1 MNGRVSSGCARRVGW
16 WGALLL
22 GLLCAFP
29 VGAETRYVSDVL
41 YISLREAPEDGAR
54 VLRIVKSGTPLEVLG
69 SEDGYAHVRTRD
81 GLEGWAKAKFLVD
94 EPIARDRL
102 EAAEERIAALEKENA
117 TLQRTVETLQARLA
131 EAERERKRL
140 DSVRARLEDELAR
153 LRELAA
159 EPAALAEE
167 NERLKTRS
175 AQMEQELTRL
185 RAEVSQLRDR
195 TRRDWFLAGAGV
207 LGVGLLIGL
216 ILPRIRWRRRKE
228 WLD

>member
-1 MNGRVSSGCARRVGW
+1 MARYGRMVPW
-16 WGALLL
+16 WAVLLL
-22 GLLCAFP
+22 GFAVALPAQ
-29 VGAETRYVSDVL
+29 AETRYVSDVL

-54 VLRIVKSGTPLEVLG
+54 VLRIVKSGTPLEVL
-69 SEDGYAHVRTRD
+69 ETVDGYAHVRTQD

-94 EPIARDRL
+94 EPIARDKL
-102 EAAEERIAALEKENA
+102 KAAEERIAALEKENA
-117 TLQRTVETLQARLA
+117 ELRKQVEGLKSRLA

-140 DSVRARLEDELAR
+140 DSVRARLEEELAR
-153 LRELAA
+153 LRKLAA

-167 NERLKTRS
+167 NERLKARN
-175 AQMEQELTRL
+175 AELEQTLTRL
-185 RAEVSQLRDR
+185 QAEVSQLRDQ

-216 ILPRIRWRRRKE
+216 VLPRIRWRRRKE

>member
-1 MNGRVSSGCARRVGW
+1 MSGRAAARYGRMVPW
-16 WGALLL
+16 WAVLCL
-22 GLLCAFP
+22 GLAVTFP
-29 VGAETRYVSDVL
+29 VQAETRYVSDVL

-54 VLRIVKSGTPLEVLG
+54 VLRIVKSGTPLEVL
-69 SEDGYAHVRTRD
+69 ETVDGFAHVRTKD

-94 EPIARDRL
+94 EPIARDKL
-102 EAAEERIAALEKENA
+102 EAAQERIATLEKENA
-117 TLQRTVETLQARLA
+117 ELRKQVEDLRSRLV

-140 DSVRARLEDELAR
+140 DSVRTRLESELAR
-153 LRELAA
+153 LRKLAA

-167 NERLKTRS
+167 NERLKARN
-175 AQMEQELTRL
+175 AELEQTLTRL
-185 RAEVSQLRDR
+185 QAEVAQLRDQ

-216 ILPRIRWRRRKE
+216 VLPRIRWRRRKE